1 MGCVL
6 TGFRHFSCD
15 YLLHEGGVNIYTLSL
30 RFCYNVAKCQ
40 RFRHIQAPAVTAYC
54 AIITPFLDVLVMF
67 GSRRINPSWF
77 ESAQRIGLFRRRIDA
92 GFFAADYG
100 RALGGG
106 HAL

>member
-1 MGCVL
+1 
-6 TGFRHFSCD
+6 
-15 YLLHEGGVNIYTLSL
+15 
-30 RFCYNVAKCQ
+30 
-40 RFRHIQAPAVTAYC
+40 
-54 AIITPFLDVLVMF
+54 MF